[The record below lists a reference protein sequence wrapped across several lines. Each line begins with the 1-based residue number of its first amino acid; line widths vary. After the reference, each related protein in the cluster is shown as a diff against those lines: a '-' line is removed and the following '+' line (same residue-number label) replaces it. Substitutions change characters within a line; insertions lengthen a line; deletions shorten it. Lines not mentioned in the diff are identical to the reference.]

1 MRPAWWQLYGIGLLL
16 VLMIG
21 VIEVD
26 IPSAPL
32 RTILEGVTVVLGFAL
47 MLAWR
52 HHNRAAFDLARRRG
66 GRGRS

>member
-21 VIEVD
+21 VIEVGV
-26 IPSAPL
+26 PSGPL
-32 RTILEGVTVVLGFAL
+32 RTVLETATVVLGFGL

-52 HHNRAAFDLARRRG
+52 HHNRTAFDLARRR
-66 GRGRS
+66 R